1 MDLSKLSQNEK
12 LAMYGA
18 VAVIVGGL
26 VGYSYGLTVL
36 AILAALTGLAIIFLP
51 QLSPSTSL
59 PGSRGSLLL
68 IAGGIAAAVMVLA
81 LLMYLSVI
89 FTNFNFRDLF
99 FLIAAAGA
107 ILMAW
112 AGWQELQSEGGKFQ
126 VGAPSAASTAAPAP
140 AAAAEPSPVPAAA
153 APVAEAAP
161 APAAAPDAAPT
172 AAQAADVAGDAST
185 SDEPEQRPP
194 A

>member
-126 VGAPSAASTAAPAP
+126 VGASPDGSTT
-140 AAAAEPSPVPAAA
+140 AAA
-153 APVAEAAP
+153 APAAP
-161 APAAAPDAAPT
+161 AAPASVSRARGPHTPI
-172 AAQAADVAGDAST
+172 VA
-185 SDEPEQRPP
+185 
-194 A
+194 